1 MEFRIAGI
9 TKESVVDGPGIR
21 MVVYAQGCHR
31 NCPDCHNPDTHDR
44 NGGELVDTELIL
56 GLVSRAR
63 LIRGV
68 TLSGGEPFLQPEP
81 LAHLARQVRARGL
94 DIVTYTGF
102 VFEELLALSL
112 KDKAVRDLL
121 TVTDILIDGAYRAEE
136 RDLSLAFRGSRNQRI
151 INVPKSL
158 ATGQVVPWGD
168 EPYCDI
174 RRRA

>member
-31 NCPDCHNPDTHDR
+31 NCPDCHNPDTHDM
-44 NGGELVDTELIL
+44 NGGELVDTDMIL

-68 TLSGGEPFLQPEP
+68 TLSGGEPFLQPAP
-81 LAHLARQVRARGL
+81 LAHLAKQVRARGL
-94 DIVTYTGF
+94 DVVTYTGYI
-102 VFEELLALSL
+102 FEELLATSL
-112 KDKAVRDLL
+112 RDKAVRDLL
-121 TVTDILIDGAYRAEE
+121 TETNILIDGAFRPEE
-136 RDLSLAFRGSRNQRI
+136 RDLSLAFRGSRNQRLI
-151 INVPKSL
+151 DVPQSF
-158 ATGQVVPWGD
+158 ASGHVVSWNDDG
-168 EPYCDI
+168 YSDI